1 MLYKY
6 RGLTNFQFAL
16 DIFVNQRLFAA
27 SFESLND
34 PMEGHYVY
42 EPGTLTRSQI
52 RSLYGRKKEL
62 GIVALSKTP
71 SNMLMWSYYAESN
84 SGMAVG
90 VEIAKGS
97 SETVPIEY
105 VDELTLEQDHPNIA
119 MRVLSKK
126 LKPWSHEQEYRV
138 FTRGSDYVGVKIKEI
153 VFGLTVNSRTKELVT
168 KVATKFCPR
177 VSIRT
182 ILADELE
189 RGIRPR
195 VDA

>member
-6 RGLTNFQFAL
+6 RGLTNLQFAL

-105 VDELTLEQDHPNIA
+105 VDELSRHFHKYGN
-119 MRVLSKK
+119 VL
-126 LKPWSHEQEYRV
+126 Y
-138 FTRGSDYVGVKIKEI
+138 
-153 VFGLTVNSRTKELVT
+153 
-168 KVATKFCPR
+168 
-177 VSIRT
+177 
-182 ILADELE
+182 
-189 RGIRPR
+189 
-195 VDA
+195 